1 MPMGVAIYLSKGN
14 LLMAPLLLS
23 LLSNYKLPVV
33 SQGEMEPY
41 EPLPHP
47 WWNIR
52 WGPFHALH
60 HHCCEVGF
68 AMTMSS
74 PKAVFHSTFSHPLAL
89 TLLLYLFS
97 KSFLILGV
105 GSDIDLSLSTQ

>member
-23 LLSNYKLPVV
+23 LLSNHKLPIV

-41 EPLPHP
+41 EPLPQP

-74 PKAVFHSTFSHPLAL
+74 PKAVCVSQRFFPSSGSYTPPIP
-89 TLLLYLFS
+89 FS
-97 KSFLILGV
+97 KIFLDPWGRK
-105 GSDIDLSLSTQ
+105 